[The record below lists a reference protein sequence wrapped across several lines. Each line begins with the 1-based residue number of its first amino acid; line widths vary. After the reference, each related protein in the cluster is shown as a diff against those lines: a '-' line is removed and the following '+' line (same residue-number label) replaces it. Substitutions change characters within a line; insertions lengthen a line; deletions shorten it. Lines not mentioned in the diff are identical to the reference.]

1 ARACRDLAGV
11 RISAMDL
18 QHPQPADLR
27 LQLSTIGSNGE
38 VLKTK
43 TLFDGPNQAK
53 GKTQKEIAAI
63 RIAVD
68 EDNPYSAD
76 DLIQSSTCD
85 HFRLT
90 VIDTVQQ
97 RMGTLVSWTLGL
109 RTAVYPFAHDVPY
122 YERLF
127 FGGPGAGRNIADYY
141 KEVSRGRFTFT
152 SAGVYG

>member
-1 ARACRDLAGV
+1 VPGPVSGTRRLAVILLQPDFPTAVKAEQYADTQVTANAALPGFFGTTTSDLTYNGFDARACRDLAGV

-90 VIDTVQQ
+90 VIDTVQ
-97 RMGTLVSWTLGL
+97 
-109 RTAVYPFAHDVPY
+109 
-122 YERLF
+122 
-127 FGGPGAGRNIADYY
+127 
-141 KEVSRGRFTFT
+141 
-152 SAGVYG
+152 